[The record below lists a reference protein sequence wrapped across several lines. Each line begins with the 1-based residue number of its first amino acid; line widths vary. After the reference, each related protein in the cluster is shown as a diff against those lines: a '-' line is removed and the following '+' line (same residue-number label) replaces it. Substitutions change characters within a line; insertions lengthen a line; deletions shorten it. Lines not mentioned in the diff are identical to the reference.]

1 MQNLSFPAVRVEY
14 LVYRNVYSRTQAGQK
29 TSRFKID
36 RPFKV
41 VMKRLRGIPCN
52 AVGPLIA
59 VLEFIYITKVLT
71 TTRTPATWD
80 GRPLRVLRS
89 PVSQLKADV
98 KEIKVR
104 LLDPDN
110 GTISRVNKN
119 TSFRKN
125 AQKTLW
131 SIWVVLVGI
140 LGKLIFW
147 N

>member
-1 MQNLSFPAVRVEY
+1 MARLTNQQLHEE
-14 LVYRNVYSRTQAGQK
+14 LVA
-29 TSRFKID
+29 I
-36 RPFKV
+36 
-41 VMKRLRGIPCN
+41 
-52 AVGPLIA
+52 
-59 VLEFIYITKVLT
+59 
-71 TTRTPATWD
+71 
-80 GRPLRVLRS
+80 
-89 PVSQLKADV
+89 KADV

-119 TSFRKN
+119 TSFRKG

-131 SIWVVLVGI
+131 SIWAVLVGI